1 MILNSRF
8 LLLLDYYYSVVLKG
22 NDLTYQLTSHDE
34 K

>member
-1 MILNSRF
+1 MYDFEFKIFTSI
-8 LLLLDYYYSVVLKG
+8 DYYSVVLKG